1 LLLLYAKSDRED
13 ITRQELK
20 QLLDEL
26 AGEMVE

>member
-13 ITRQELK
+13 VTRQELK

-26 AGEMVE
+26 AGEMGE